1 MTTPTPQKTARI
13 FDQEILKNAVEII
26 HHTGLLKNEVVKL
39 SIDDVKQNGCIVL
52 QIQPVSGTYPKAFRK
67 APVILSDKARELIDE
82 HIKYLQDNDL
92 SIFPK
97 SPLFPVTKTKERYEE
112 TKLWSSLSNYC
123 IYNNYERNRE
133 AGIQKLCWELSKN
146 GIAKQQIIDAA
157 HQFSRYSNIKRTEKL
172 VVEGISRNP
181 NEYERDYR
189 NSRSIANRLIFFREG
204 SSDKVNQYLSELQLS
219 LDPLLSRDQK
229 TIINIISKVLKKSK
243 RQILIKDK
251 SIEIQE
257 VTEIRIRPAMLKK
270 KKRNKIN

>member
-1 MTTPTPQKTARI
+1 MITPAPQKPTHI
-13 FDQEILKNAVEII
+13 FEGRVLKNAVEII

-67 APVILSDKARELIDE
+67 APVILSGKARELIDE

-172 VVEGISRNP
+172 VEEGVSKDP
-181 NEYERDYR
+181 KAYERDYL
-189 NSRSIANRLIFFREG
+189 NSYEAAQRLISIREW
-204 SSDKVNQYLSELQLS
+204 STDKLNQCLSRLQLS

-243 RQILIKDK
+243 REILIKDK
-251 SIEIQE
+251 SLVIQE
-257 VTEIRIRPAMLKK
+257 VTETRISPAMI
-270 KKRNKIN
+270 KKRRQKKFN